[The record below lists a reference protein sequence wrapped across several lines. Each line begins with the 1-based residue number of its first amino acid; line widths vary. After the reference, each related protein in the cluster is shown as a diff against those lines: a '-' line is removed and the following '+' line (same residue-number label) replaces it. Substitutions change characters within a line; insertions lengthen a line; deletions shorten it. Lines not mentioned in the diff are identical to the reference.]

1 MKISAEKKTFSDWE
15 IEWLIEMQECGFKV
29 NWLPKRKKSVC
40 FAVRPNAELID
51 PYGGIYGCSEVSIV
65 PSYEVDGKNIHEIG
79 NVLDAEL
86 KHPERRNTFGGFYE
100 KSEIN
105 NYDCSFCPMLPTC
118 GGGCPKEWKEGRI
131 PCPSTKFNIKEKI
144 VMHYLKAK
152 KVSSSSLI
160 LDKVMNTSLIK
171 EIFNPRISS

>member
-1 MKISAEKKTFSDWE
+1 MKTGGVTFDKIYSNILLLTRLPQPPKIIIRCNVDERNREGVSPLIQKMASDGLQKFISFYVAPIHSWGNDAHQLSAEKKTFADWE

-79 NVLDAEL
+79 NVLEMQ
-86 KHPERRNTFGGFYE
+86 N
-100 KSEIN
+100 
-105 NYDCSFCPMLPTC
+105 
-118 GGGCPKEWKEGRI
+118 
-131 PCPSTKFNIKEKI
+131 
-144 VMHYLKAK
+144 
-152 KVSSSSLI
+152 
-160 LDKVMNTSLIK
+160 
-171 EIFNPRISS
+171 